1 MERAILARWKSL
13 GQKLN
18 MWRKLNMKLF
28 HTLIAGF
35 SLLAAFTATGES
47 TDFRFVDLKSAVNRG
62 FRDETAGDG
71 RGGWFDQGPAND
83 MSGFKSGVR
92 NFSGVPFRII
102 DPAVNGG
109 RSCVVLRGRNQD
121 ALPLDT
127 GAIAVNEKAGAALF
141 LSSCGWNAGIGETV
155 ATVTVRFRRAG
166 LYLEIPL
173 RYRMETGPW
182 WNPETPMHGE
192 IAWKGHNRSADIG
205 IYISG
210 WVNPYPDEE
219 IESITISSPNGSA
232 LPAILAVTLTND
244 PKVVASWKE
253 RNRKKDTSAADAA
266 GPVRISAPDP
276 AVKAVPV
283 NGKLASLS
291 LGFNRNEPYRLA
303 TAHLAAAGQGKPF
316 VRLQINIAEPSPAEG
331 VWDFSKL
338 DEYVDF
344 IQSAG
349 AEPMLCFGPGGPI
362 WMADPNVPG
371 TMSANWRPRIR
382 EEYYVYCE
390 TILRR
395 YAVERKHPVL
405 WWQIGNETEL
415 KGWSYRYYSGI
426 YRELAPRLRRI
437 MPEIRIGGPVTCN
450 PNTGWARELLRENLK
465 EVDFL
470 SYHQYGYSEPF
481 DTPSDFVMSRTVRY
495 REAAEEYRKLAQE
508 FQKNLPV
515 IVSETNT
522 NPRFHNPP
530 GTDPRIRTMFGAA
543 WYASALC
550 QFALG
555 GGDALCFFT
564 LDGGFGACQLT
575 RTGLV
580 LHPVYHAIRLLRE
593 VCRGTIVPL
602 VTSGTDVEA
611 YLFEDGN
618 RHSCLII
625 NKSAG
630 TREIELAGLLKGTY
644 REYVLNKKSAA
655 VCRNLTPEGK
665 FPLLPVR
672 ENISERTFRM
682 EGYELRLLMWER

>member
-1 MERAILARWKSL
+1 M
-13 GQKLN
+13 GQE
-18 MWRKLNMKLF
+18 LNMKQILNMKFFYALIVGFTLF
-28 HTLIAGF
+28 AV
-35 SLLAAFTATGES
+35 FTATGGNA
-47 TDFRFVDLKSAVNRG
+47 DFHFVDLKNAANRG

-71 RGGWFDQGPAND
+71 RGGWFDQRPVND
-83 MSGFKSGVR
+83 MSGFTSGIR

-102 DPAVNGG
+102 DPVSNNG
-109 RSCVVLRGRNQD
+109 RSCVVLRGRDQK

-127 GAIAVNEKAGAALF
+127 GAIAVNEKAAAVLF

-173 RYRMETGPW
+173 RYQMETGPW

-192 IAWKGHNRSADIG
+192 IAWKGRNRSADIG

-232 LPAILAVTLTND
+232 VPVILAVTLTND
-244 PKVVASWKE
+244 AKTVAVWKE
-253 RNRKKDTSAADAA
+253 RNREKDALAADAVA
-266 GPVRISAPDP
+266 GPVRISIPEP
-276 AVKAVPV
+276 AAKRIPIS
-283 NGKLASLS
+283 GRLASLS
-291 LGFNRNEPYRLA
+291 LGFNRNEPYRRA
-303 TAHLAAAGQGKPF
+303 AAHLTEVGRKKPF
-316 VRLQINIAEPSPAEG
+316 IRFQINIAEPSPAEG

-344 IQSAG
+344 IQSSG

-371 TMSANWRPRIR
+371 SMSANWRPRIK
-382 EEYYVYCE
+382 EEYYTYCE

-395 YAVERKHPVL
+395 YTVERKQPVL

-415 KGWSYRYYSGI
+415 KGWSYRYYSEI

-450 PNTGWARELLRENLK
+450 PNIGWARELLRENLN

-481 DTPSDFVMSRTVRY
+481 DTPSDFVMGRTVRY
-495 REAAEEYRKLAQE
+495 RKTAEEYRKLAQE
-508 FQKNLPV
+508 FQKELPV

-530 GTDPRIRTMFGAA
+530 GTDPRIRSMFGAA

-575 RTGLV
+575 RNGLV
-580 LHPVYHAIRLLRE
+580 LYPVYHAIRLLRE
-593 VCRGTIVPL
+593 AGGDFIIPL
-602 VTSGTDVEA
+602 AVSGTNVEA
-611 YLFEDGN
+611 YLFTSGG

-625 NKSAG
+625 NKNAE
-630 TREIELAGLLKGTY
+630 TREIEFAGLSKKIC
-644 REYVLNKKSAA
+644 REYVLNEKSAA
-655 VCRNLTPEGK
+655 DCRSLTPEGG
-665 FPLLPVR
+665 FPLLPFR
-672 ENISERTFRM
+672 ESVPEGVFRM
-682 EGYELRLLMWER
+682 EGYELRLFMWER

>member
-1 MERAILARWKSL
+1 MSFLIQQIHRGSDSL
-13 GQKLN
+13 SIIGTHLVN
-18 MWRKLNMKLF
+18 
-28 HTLIAGF
+28 A
-35 SLLAAFTATGES
+35 
-47 TDFRFVDLKSAVNRG
+47 VD
-62 FRDETAGDG
+62 
-71 RGGWFDQGPAND
+71 
-83 MSGFKSGVR
+83 
-92 NFSGVPFRII
+92 RI
-102 DPAVNGG
+102 
-109 RSCVVLRGRNQD
+109 
-121 ALPLDT
+121 T
-127 GAIAVNEKAGAALF
+127 IAVDADQRNRAL
-141 LSSCGWNAGIGETV
+141 LVPNLLQSMPV
-155 ATVTVRFRRAG
+155 D
-166 LYLEIPL
+166 
-173 RYRMETGPW
+173 
-182 WNPETPMHGE
+182 HG
-192 IAWKGHNRSADIG
+192 NRTG

-244 PKVVASWKE
+244 PKVVALWKE
-253 RNRKKDTSAADAA
+253 RNRKKDTSAVDAA

-316 VRLQINIAEPSPAEG
+316 VRFQINIAEPSPAEG

-495 REAAEEYRKLAQE
+495 REVAEEYRKLAQE
-508 FQKNLPV
+508 FQKDLPV

-564 LDGGFGACQLT
+564 LDGGFGACPDRIVSPSGLSCNPAIT
-575 RTGLV
+575 RSVQGNHRSTGD
-580 LHPVYHAIRLLRE
+580 LRDR
-593 VCRGTIVPL
+593 CRSISFRGRQP
-602 VTSGTDVEA
+602 A
-611 YLFEDGN
+611 
-618 RHSCLII
+618 
-625 NKSAG
+625 
-630 TREIELAGLLKGTY
+630 
-644 REYVLNKKSAA
+644 
-655 VCRNLTPEGK
+655 
-665 FPLLPVR
+665 LLPD
-672 ENISERTFRM
+672 
-682 EGYELRLLMWER
+682 YQ